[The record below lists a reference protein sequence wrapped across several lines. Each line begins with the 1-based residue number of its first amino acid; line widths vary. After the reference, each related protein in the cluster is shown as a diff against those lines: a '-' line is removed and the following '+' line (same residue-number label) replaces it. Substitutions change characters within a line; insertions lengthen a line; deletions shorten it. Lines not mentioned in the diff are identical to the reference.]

1 MAKQPKIRF
10 KGFTEE
16 WKEVGLGEIADK
28 VCAKNMNKSYT
39 ETFTN
44 SAEYGIISQMDF
56 FDHAISNSESI
67 SGYYIVQN
75 NDFVY
80 NPRISKLAP
89 VGPINR
95 NKLGRTGIV
104 SPLYTVF
111 RPKKIN
117 IEYLEVFFLQNS
129 WNRYMKFH
137 GNSGARLDR
146 FSISDETFWEMP
158 VQYPAKD
165 EQNKVAYFLNELTA
179 TISNRETELKK
190 LKNIKCALL
199 EKLFPQDGQFIPAIR
214 FKGFEGKWENRRL
227 KDIATRVTR
236 KNIGLESTLPLCIS
250 AQLGLVSQT
259 EYYNNVVVGANL
271 ANYFLIK
278 KGEFAYNK
286 SAAAEYPM
294 GAVKC
299 LTSLDKGILSTL
311 YIVFALKQGVDADFV
326 QAHYETKP
334 WQDDVKKRVAVGAR
348 NHGLLNISPEDFFDS
363 LVIIPENNDEQK
375 KVGQILAKLSQ
386 TISLR
391 ERQIT
396 LLKHSKQALLEQM
409 FVNV

>member
-16 WKEVGLGEIADK
+16 WKDTPLGQLVKERRVSNQVVHHQNLLSLSYGKIVRRNINANKGLLPASFDTYQIIDK
-28 VCAKNMNKSYT
+28 DTIVFRVTDLQNDKKSLRVAISD
-39 ETFTN
+39 E
-44 SAEYGIISQMDF
+44 EGIISPAYVCVDTTSDEITASFLHQILHYHDVITKIYYKMGDGLRQTLDYADLKSLNIVYPKPNEQKAITDF
-56 FDHAISNSESI
+56 FGSLDASI
-67 SGYYIVQN
+67 
-75 NDFVY
+75 
-80 NPRISKLAP
+80 
-89 VGPINR
+89 
-95 NKLGRTGIV
+95 T
-104 SPLYTVF
+104 
-111 RPKKIN
+111 
-117 IEYLEVFFLQNS
+117 
-129 WNRYMKFH
+129 
-137 GNSGARLDR
+137 
-146 FSISDETFWEMP
+146 
-158 VQYPAKD
+158 
-165 EQNKVAYFLNELTA
+165 
-179 TISNRETELKK
+179 NRESELEK
-190 LKNIKCALL
+190 LKNIKRALL
-199 EKLFPQDGQFIPAIR
+199 EKLFPQDGQSTPAIR

-236 KNIGLESTLPLCIS
+236 KNIDLESTLPLCIS

-375 KVGQILAKLSQ
+375 KVGQILSKLSQ

-391 ERQIT
+391 EQQLT

-409 FVNV
+409 FVNA

>member
-1 MAKQPKIRF
+1 MAKQPNIRF

-16 WKEVGLGEIADK
+16 WKEGKIGDAFCERDEHSGNGELLSVTINSGIRRAKDMERTFAIGDLSKYKVVQKGDIAYNTMRMWQGACG
-28 VCAKNMNKSYT
+28 VS
-39 ETFTN
+39 
-44 SAEYGIISQMDF
+44 EYS
-56 FDHAISNSESI
+56 
-67 SGYYIVQN
+67 
-75 NDFVY
+75 
-80 NPRISKLAP
+80 
-89 VGPINR
+89 
-95 NKLGRTGIV
+95 GIV
-104 SPLYTVF
+104 SPAYTIAT
-111 RPKKIN
+111 P
-117 IEYLEVFFLQNS
+117 
-129 WNRYMKFH
+129 
-137 GNSGARLDR
+137 
-146 FSISDETFWEMP
+146 
-158 VQYPAKD
+158 KD
-165 EQNKVAYFLNELTA
+165 EQDSAFYAYYFKSNKMLHDFRINSQGLTSDTWNLRYPVFASIGIHYPSKKEQQEISLFLRSLDT
-179 TISNRETELKK
+179 TITNREAELEK
-190 LKNIKCALL
+190 LKNIKRALL
-199 EKLFPQDGQFIPAIR
+199 EKLFPQDGQSIPAIR

-227 KDIATRVTR
+227 KDIATRITR

-286 SAAAEYPM
+286 SAAGEYPM

-299 LTSLDKGILSTL
+299 LKSPDKGILSTL
-311 YIVFALKQGVDADFV
+311 YIVFALKDDIDADYV

-363 LVIIPENNDEQK
+363 LVVIPHNNDEQK

-391 ERQIT
+391 ERQLT
-396 LLKHSKQALLEQM
+396 LLKHTKQALLEQM
-409 FVNV
+409 FVNE